1 MNTTMDKPTNTM
13 NTNMTEED
21 TNTLHS
27 MCGAIRA
34 DQFCAIEHINA
45 LTELIRKYGPAQIES
60 FVDQVVAEF
69 EAEEGAAK

>member
-1 MNTTMDKPTNTM
+1 
-13 NTNMTEED
+13 MTEED

-34 DQFCAIEHINA
+34 DKFCAIEHINA

-69 EAEEGAAK
+69 EVNEGATK

>member
-1 MNTTMDKPTNTM
+1 MNNQ
-13 NTNMTEED
+13 MTEED

-34 DQFCAIEHINA
+34 DQFCAIEHINT
-45 LTELIRKYGPAQIES
+45 LTDLIRKYGPAQIES

-69 EAEEGAAK
+69 EAKEGATK